1 MKAWALTP
9 VVSAI
14 AGLLCAMLLAP
25 VVLAQSGAAGS
36 SAGARV
42 ETNPPANT
50 DKPTVTSVEP
60 VPATAAPTT
69 PSAAPTSSGNRDA
82 TAIQASDETRKPI
95 VNPNENR
102 LINAGDEPSDGE
114 ASEGSSTWNPGWIGL
129 LWPLALVLVGIFV
142 MFWAAKRYLPGLR
155 RMAGSRAV
163 EILGRAY
170 LTPRQSV
177 TVVKLGRRVLVIGQ
191 TAEQLSAL
199 ASITDPEEVSEI
211 VGLCESAGGNSSTAT
226 FRKIFQRMDREYE
239 DESAD
244 AAPPAEAAADDVSQE
259 DLDRVRSELRSLAE
273 KVRQVSDGRKKES

>member
-1 MKAWALTP
+1 MKAWAPTP
-9 VVSAI
+9 VVLAI
-14 AGLLCAMLLAP
+14 AGLLCAVLLAP
-25 VVLAQSGAAGS
+25 VVLAQSGTAGA

-42 ETNPPANT
+42 ETNPPVNT
-50 DKPTVTSVEP
+50 TKPTVTSVEP
-60 VPATAAPTT
+60 VPPAPATAAPVE
-69 PSAAPTSSGNRDA
+69 ASG
-82 TAIQASDETRKPI
+82 EPRKPV
-95 VNPNENR
+95 VNPDEDR
-102 LINAGDEPSDGE
+102 PIDAGDESSNEPT
-114 ASEGSSTWNPGWIGL
+114 AEGSKTWNPGWLGL
-129 LWPLALVLVGIFV
+129 LWPLALVLTGIFV

-163 EILGRAY
+163 EILGRTY

-211 VGLCESAGGNSSTAT
+211 VGLCESAGGHSSTAT

-239 DESAD
+239 GESAD
-244 AAPPAEAAADDVSQE
+244 AAPPAGAATDDVSQE
-259 DLDRVRSELRSLAE
+259 DLDRVRGELRSLAE